1 VAVLNK
7 SSSRNF
13 YDVDGVFSLKSSNLP
28 TVPNSSCNALVT
40 MIENARKFFD
50 TNPYLDLTPS

>member
-7 SSSRNF
+7 SSYTNF
-13 YDVDGVFSLKSSNLP
+13 YDVDRVFSLKFSKLP

-40 MIENARKFFD
+40 ITENARKFFD
-50 TNPYLDLTPS
+50 TNP

>member
-28 TVPNSSCNALVT
+28 TVPNNSCNALVT
-40 MIENARKFFD
+40 MIENSRKFFD
-50 TNPYLDLTPS
+50 TNA